1 MLGCLDVGD
10 TNLIKWSVCDL
21 VNISVARGQR
31 RLFILVLGGCQ
42 KNSETHCSNIYIAVL
57 QSCSTIKSS
66 YVVFLCGFTPNIFVL
81 CQSEHGDNNKK
92 VFGEP

>member
-21 VNISVARGQR
+21 VSQYFCSEGTKKAVYSY
-31 RLFILVLGGCQ
+31 LGCQ

-66 YVVFLCGFTPNIFVL
+66 YVVFLCGFTPNISVL

-92 VFGEP
+92 VFREP